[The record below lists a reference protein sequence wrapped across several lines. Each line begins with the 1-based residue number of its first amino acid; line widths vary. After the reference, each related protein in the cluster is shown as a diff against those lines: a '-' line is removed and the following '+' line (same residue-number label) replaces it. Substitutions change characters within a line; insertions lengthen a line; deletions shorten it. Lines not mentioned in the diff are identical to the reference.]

1 MRPKEGR
8 IYIASVFD
16 NLDPF
21 NGQGVDNDPHFWYS
35 PPTWGICR
43 TDFRSNVL
51 RDDVVFFVSSKNNPN
66 FPQMI
71 FAYLVVSRTITHDQA
86 FIEFPDK
93 RMRKNAVVP
102 GNILVNSRGNYNKND
117 GGFHIDRFQE
127 MKNHYVV
134 GQKTSRLLSPDEI
147 NRKAPEFEN
156 KIRSIFGQKY
166 EFSQAHEI
174 IGQKGR
180 VLNESQID
188 NLINWLNG

>member
-1 MRPKEGR
+1 MKEGR

-21 NGQGVDNDPHFWYS
+21 NGQGVDNDPHFWYT

-43 TDFRSNVL
+43 TDFRSNVKK
-51 RDDVVFFVSSKNNPN
+51 DDVVFFVSSKNNSN

-93 RMRKNAVVP
+93 RMRSNAVVP
-102 GNILVNSRGNYNKND
+102 GNILVDSRGKYNKAD
-117 GGFHIDRFQE
+117 EGAHLDRFHE
-127 MKNHYVV
+127 IKNHYVV
-134 GQKTSRLLSPDEI
+134 GQKYSRMLTIDEI
-147 NRKAPEFEN
+147 NRKAPELDMIIN
-156 KIRSIFGQKY
+156 RIFDKKY
-166 EFSQAHEI
+166 MKAHEI

-180 VLNESQID
+180 VLNEKQI
-188 NLINWLNG
+188 NKLIDWLNG